1 MKIGVRNQL
10 IGEVTKIAKDGV
22 MTLVYVKIP
31 AESMMASVF
40 TVDSLNDLGIKEGDK
55 VKVVAK
61 AINVILMRE

>member
-10 IGEVTKIAKDGV
+10 VGEVTKIVKDGV
-22 MTLVYVKIP
+22 MTLVHVKIP

-40 TVDSLNDLGIKEGDK
+40 TVDSLNDLGIKEGDT
-55 VKVVAK
+55 VKVIVK